1 MGKLSREKK
10 IHPNYSIKPLQMQIV
25 TSSKIDY
32 NYRLVT
38 DIDCDGVLSP
48 SPSKSDPTDL
58 DEIRVH
64 IVSASRLP
72 QVCTNVTFANIS
84 SASSVTEDD
93 ELGDGLRTGPSSLLT
108 YKLSQQPP
116 PTDSGPSSIQTEVS
130 QTSTA
135 GLERT
140 SSLPWLTGERRRRK
154 LPEIPKN
161 KKCELIHDELNE
173 QMCA

>member
-1 MGKLSREKK
+1 M
-10 IHPNYSIKPLQMQIV
+10 
-25 TSSKIDY
+25 
-32 NYRLVT
+32 T
-38 DIDCDGVLSP
+38 DIDCDVAQSP

-84 SASSVTEDD
+84 SNSSVTEDD
-93 ELGDGLRTGPSSLLT
+93 ELGDGLRTGPSSLLA
-108 YKLSQQPP
+108 YKLNLPPP

-130 QTSTA
+130 QTSA
-135 GLERT
+135 SALERT
-140 SSLPWLTGERRRRK
+140 SSLPWLAGERRRRK

-161 KKCELIHDELNE
+161 KKCERKFANEVCAHYHHHSLIHCDASIFQLFSSHINCHSPTSF
-173 QMCA
+173 QDHN